1 MASSA
6 FAFPSYI
13 ITKGGLSTDSCKSTS
28 LSSSRSLVT
37 DLPSPCLKPNNN
49 SHSNRRAKVCAS
61 LAEKG
66 EYYSNRP
73 YELMIYI
80 KCGNNDSDLH
90 DFTSF
95 KGIKELDKK
104 INKIIND
111 YKNDL
116 YCIDFK
122 WSEREDDFNQ
132 ITI

>member
-1 MASSA
+1 MKLSNELKNRINSLIKGI
-6 FAFPSYI
+6 PSDI
-13 ITKGGLSTDSCKSTS
+13 C
-28 LSSSRSLVT
+28 
-37 DLPSPCLKPNNN
+37 
-49 SHSNRRAKVCAS
+49 
-61 LAEKG
+61 

-80 KCGNNDSDLH
+80 KCGTNDSDLH

-111 YKNDL
+111 YKNEL

-122 WSEREDDFNQ
+122 WSEREDDFDQ
-132 ITI
+132 ITIYNQG

>member
-1 MASSA
+1 MKLSNELKNRINSLIKGI
-6 FAFPSYI
+6 PSDI
-13 ITKGGLSTDSCKSTS
+13 C
-28 LSSSRSLVT
+28 
-37 DLPSPCLKPNNN
+37 
-49 SHSNRRAKVCAS
+49 
-61 LAEKG
+61 

-80 KCGNNDSDLH
+80 KCGTNDSDLH

-111 YKNDL
+111 YKDEL

-132 ITI
+132 ITIYKQG